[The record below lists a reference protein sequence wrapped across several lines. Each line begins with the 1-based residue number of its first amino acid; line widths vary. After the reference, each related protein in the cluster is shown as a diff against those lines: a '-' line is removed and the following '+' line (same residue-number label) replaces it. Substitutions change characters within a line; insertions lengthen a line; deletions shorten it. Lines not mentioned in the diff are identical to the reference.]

1 MVTQARTTA
10 DSAIHYPL
18 GEQLPEV
25 GTSIEVA
32 PGVRWLRMRL
42 PFALDHINLW
52 LLRDEI
58 DGVDGWTIVDCG
70 IANDETKASWEVVF
84 ATQLEGLPVLRVIV
98 THMHPD
104 HVGLSQWLCEKWKV
118 PLWISMTD
126 YLTAQWLSCKEGGA
140 SIGARA
146 GSGGSADHFQK
157 HGLTTPEDLEKIRAR
172 SNYYSNMVPGVPR
185 QYRRILDGEH
195 IKIGARSWQVIM
207 GYGHAPEH
215 ASLYCK
221 EIGVL
226 ISGDMLLPRIS
237 TNVSVYDAD
246 PDADPLGLYL
256 DSIQK
261 YSVLPEDT
269 LVLPSHGKPFQGM
282 LPRIAQLK
290 LHHDERLAETL
301 AACKK
306 PAHAREIVPVLF
318 KRELDIH
325 QLTFAM
331 GEAIAHLNYLLRQGK
346 LDRQLCEDGVL
357 RFSVV

>member
-1 MVTQARTTA
+1 MGAKTQISTEA
-10 DSAIHYPL
+10 DIHYPL
-18 GEQLPEV
+18 GDELPRI
-25 GTSIEVA
+25 GSGIEIA
-32 PGVRWLRMRL
+32 PGVRWIRMRL

-58 DGVDGWTIVDCG
+58 DGIKGWTVVDCG
-70 IANDETKASWEVVF
+70 IANDETKTSWEQVF
-84 ATQLEGLPVLRVIV
+84 ASQLEGLPILRVIV

-104 HVGLSQWLCEKWKV
+104 HVGLSQWLCDRWKA

-126 YLTAQWLSCKEGGA
+126 YLTAQWLSCKEGGVA
-140 SIGARA
+140 IGARA
-146 GSGGSADHFQK
+146 GGGGSADHFQK
-157 HGLTTPEDLEKIRAR
+157 HGLTAPEDLEKIRAR
-172 SNYYSNMVPGVPR
+172 SNYYSNMVPGIPR
-185 QYRRILDGEH
+185 QYRRILDGES
-195 IKIGARSWQVIM
+195 ILIGGRSWQVIM

-215 ASLYCK
+215 ASLYSK

-256 DSIQK
+256 ESIEK
-261 YSVLPEDT
+261 YSALPVDT

-290 LHHDERLAETL
+290 AHHDARLADTL
-301 AACKK
+301 VACKK

-331 GEAIAHLNYLLRQGK
+331 GEAIAHLNYLLRRGK
-346 LDRQLCEDGVL
+346 LSRQLCDDGVL
-357 RFSVV
+357 RFCVV

>member
-1 MVTQARTTA
+1 MSTPNRANA
-10 DSAIHYPL
+10 EIDIHYPL
-18 GEQLPEV
+18 GDRLPEV
-25 GTSIEVA
+25 GSSIELA

-58 DGVDGWTIVDCG
+58 DGVAGWTIVDCG
-70 IANDETKASWEVVF
+70 VANEETQAAWEQIF

-104 HVGLSQWLCEKWKV
+104 HIGLSQWLCEKWQA
-118 PLWISMTD
+118 PLWITMTD
-126 YLTAQWLSCKEGGA
+126 YLTAQWLSYKEGGVA
-140 SIGARA
+140 IGALA
-146 GSGGSADHFQK
+146 GGGGSADHFQK
-157 HGLTTPEDLEKIRAR
+157 HGLTAPEDLEKIRAR
-172 SNYYSNMVPGVPR
+172 SNYYTNMVPGVPR
-185 QYRRILDGEH
+185 QYRRILDGEN
-195 IKIGARSWQVIM
+195 ILIGGRSWQVII

-215 ASLYCK
+215 ASLYCH

-261 YSVLPEDT
+261 YSVLPKDT

-290 LHHDERLAETL
+290 AHHDERLAETL

-331 GEAIAHLNYLLRQGK
+331 GEAIAHLNYLLRRGK
-346 LDRQLCEDGVL
+346 LDRQLCDDGVL
-357 RFSVV
+357 RFCVV